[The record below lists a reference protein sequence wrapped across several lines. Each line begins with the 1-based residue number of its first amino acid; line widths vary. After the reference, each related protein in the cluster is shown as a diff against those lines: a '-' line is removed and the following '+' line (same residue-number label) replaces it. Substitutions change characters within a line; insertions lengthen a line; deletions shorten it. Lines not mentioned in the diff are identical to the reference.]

1 MTERHTALYRLLSK
15 SGRLLYVGISGNPD
29 SRWGTHSNNQPWWE
43 EVADRKIEWFGS
55 REAASTAEVKAIKEE
70 RPLYNKQHSVIG
82 IPSAMISEPLDDPWA
97 DSGPADR
104 LPAPRRNDEGPG
116 FGRVLPQDVDAEQGA
131 LGGMMRSSDAAAAVM
146 GVLTGADFYERNHET
161 IYSAILDLHTKGDPA
176 DRITVAAELTRRGEI
191 TKVGGAPYLLA
202 LVNSVPTA
210 ANAKHYAEIVYERAV
225 MRRMI
230 EAGDRLKEL
239 GRSFQAGGPAEML
252 RLARAELD
260 AVVGPLRTQAADYLI
275 VDTGFRQGR
284 KPPELADPSAASERP
299 AGSEE
304 AGG

>member
-55 REAASTAEVKAIKEE
+55 REAAAAAEVEAIRGE

-82 IPSAMISEPLDDPWA
+82 TPSAMISEPLDDPWA
-97 DSGPADR
+97 GSGPGDILPTARRSDR
-104 LPAPRRNDEGPG
+104 VP
-116 FGRVLPQDVDAEQGA
+116 PQDIDAEQST
-131 LGGMMRSSDAAAAVM
+131 LGGMMQSSEAVATVVRM
-146 GVLTGADFYERNHET
+146 LTRDDFHEPNHQT
-161 IYSAILDLHTKGDPA
+161 IYSAIIDLHANGDPA
-176 DRITVAAELTRRGEI
+176 DRITVAAELTRRGDI
-191 TKVGGAPYLLA
+191 TKVGGAPYLHA
-202 LVNSVPTA
+202 LVNSVPSA
-210 ANAKHYAEIVYERAV
+210 ANAKYYAEIVYERAV

-239 GRSFQAGGPAEML
+239 GRSFQAGGPIEML

-284 KPPELADPSAASERP
+284 KPPELADPPATDEEAAASERP
-299 AGSEE
+299 ASSGEK
-304 AGG
+304 AP